1 MRNRILLA
9 GAFALSLTLPVA
21 AQLVTPSGTDT
32 AVNTPDAVER
42 LRIKSNGRIG
52 VGVTNPTG
60 VIELKNTAKIPHIML
75 TGAEYFDP
83 PNGTSTDGIGI
94 YLGTNRVNNR
104 QLWFGDSA
112 SATSPRFRM
121 MFYSSYASLDAISPD
136 GLTARTLAV
145 GVHGNVGLGTGTGNV
160 GVGTL
165 APTSKF
171 HVVGNA
177 FVEGTLSGTNIQAN
191 YQDIAEWV
199 PASSDLE
206 PGTVVVL
213 NADKN
218 NEVRA
223 SSTPY
228 DTMVAGVVSAQPGLT
243 LGIAAKTKE
252 TVATTGRVKVRVDAR
267 NAPIKVGDLLVTSSV
282 AGTAMKSEPMDINGR
297 KFHQPGTII
306 GKALEPLAGGT
317 GEILVLLSMQ

>member
-9 GAFALSLTLPVA
+9 AAVSLLSTLPLA
-21 AQLVTPSGTDT
+21 AQLVTAAGSDT
-32 AVNTPDAVER
+32 AVNTPDATER
-42 LRIKSNGRIG
+42 IRVKANGRIG
-52 VGVTNPTG
+52 VNVTNPSG
-60 VIELKNTAKIPHIML
+60 VIELNNTAKIPHILL
-75 TGAEYFDP
+75 TGSEYLDP
-83 PNGTSTDGIGI
+83 VNGTSPDGVGI
-94 YLGTNRVNNR
+94 YLGYNRLNNR
-104 QLWFGDSA
+104 QLWFGDAA

-121 MFYSSYASLDAISPD
+121 MFYSSYSSLDAISAD
-136 GLTARTLAV
+136 GLSARPLAV

-165 APTSKF
+165 NPAYKF
-171 HVVGNA
+171 HVIGNA
-177 FVEGTLSGTNIQAN
+177 HVEGTLTGTNIQAN

-199 PASSDLE
+199 PASENME

-213 NADKN
+213 NGAKN
-218 NEVRA
+218 NEVKP

-228 DTMVAGVVSAQPGLT
+228 DTMVAGVVSLKPGLS
-243 LGIAAKTKE
+243 LGIAADTKE
-252 TVATTGRVKVRVDAR
+252 QIATTGRVKVRVEAT

>member
-1 MRNRILLA
+1 MRNRILLT
-9 GAFALSLTLPVA
+9 GALALSLSLPAA
-21 AQLVTPSGTDT
+21 AQLVTAAGSDT
-32 AVNTPDAVER
+32 AINTPDATER
-42 LRIKSNGRIG
+42 IRIKPNGRIG
-52 VGVTNPTG
+52 LGTTNPTG
-60 VIELKNTAKIPHIML
+60 MLEVVSNAKIAHIML
-75 TGAEYFDP
+75 TGAEYFQP
-83 PNGTSTDGIGI
+83 QFTSTDGVGI
-94 YLGTNRVNNR
+94 FLGTNRVGNR
-104 QLWFGDSA
+104 QLWFGDTA

-121 MFYSSYASLDAISPD
+121 MFYSSYSSLDAVSPD
-136 GLTARTLAV
+136 GFTERTLAV

-165 APTSKF
+165 NPTSKF

-306 GKALEPLAGGT
+306 GKALEPLADGT

>member
-1 MRNRILLA
+1 MRNRILLT
-9 GAFALSLTLPVA
+9 GALALSLTLPLA
-21 AQLVTPSGTDT
+21 AQLVVPATNNAAET
-32 AVNTPDAVER
+32 AINTPNPGAVVE
-42 LRIKSNGRIG
+42 LR
-52 VGVTNPTG
+52 
-60 VIELKNTAKIPHIML
+60 NTAKIPHILL

-83 PNGTSTDGIGI
+83 VNGFSTDGVGI
-94 YLGTNRVNNR
+94 YLGYNRLNNR
-104 QLWFGDSA
+104 QLWFGDAA

-121 MFYSSYASLDAISPD
+121 MFYSSYSSLDAISPD

-145 GVHGNVGLGTGTGNV
+145 GVHGNVGLGTGTGFV

-165 APTSKF
+165 NPTSKF

-177 FVEGTLSGTNIQAN
+177 FVEGTLTGTNIQAN

-199 PASSDLE
+199 PATTDME

-213 NADKN
+213 NVDKN

-252 TVATTGRVKVRVDAR
+252 TVATTGRVKVRVDAT

-282 AGTAMKSEPMDINGR
+282 AGMAMKSEPMDINGR